1 MNIKPEDDK
10 FIINK
15 ENSVNIIKIFEESSL
30 IFFAVPQNYNESEMN
45 NCFINSKDNLYHPIE
60 NNYQNIVQND
70 INNYNNF
77 KYLNIKRK
85 NTYFKI
91 TKNNNCG
98 RKKKDSGKIGKHKK
112 TDTDNMRKKAKTVTF
127 KILINIFNNRLK
139 KLKRNDL
146 NFVPVKLLQINQQQA
161 SNTTKIYN
169 LDLLNKSI
177 KSILSAPIS
186 GRYNNNQNHNR
197 DLINKLYEIYG
208 DNNSE
213 NPAIIKFMNMKLKEF
228 FDYVKNLMDNPNFHG
243 KKDDNNEQIEGIIRE
258 FILQLDIYFNENNE
272 KEDYNKKLKEN
283 IKNFPSVITKMKN
296 CKK

>member
-1 MNIKPEDDK
+1 
-10 FIINK
+10 
-15 ENSVNIIKIFEESSL
+15 
-30 IFFAVPQNYNESEMN
+30 
-45 NCFINSKDNLYHPIE
+45 
-60 NNYQNIVQND
+60 
-70 INNYNNF
+70 
-77 KYLNIKRK
+77 
-85 NTYFKI
+85 
-91 TKNNNCG
+91 
-98 RKKKDSGKIGKHKK
+98 
-112 TDTDNMRKKAKTVTF
+112 MRKKAKTVTF

-177 KSILSAPIS
+177 KSIFSAPIS

-243 KKDDNNEQIEGIIRE
+243 RKDDNNEQIEGIIRE
-258 FILQLDIYFNENNE
+258 FILKLDIYFNENHE
-272 KEDYNKKLKEN
+272 EEDYNKKLKEN
-283 IKNFPSVITKMKN
+283 IKNFPSLITKMKN